1 MTNHELLAGFLDRAL
16 SEDQLLEFEARQLAD
31 PAFAQ
36 EVHEMLA
43 VERLLQQEPPRV
55 DYPVGFLTSIESNI
69 AAKIAVG
76 AAGGGLLGFLAHNA
90 WTWIVGGT
98 AAAVISGGAL
108 YFATRDSEP
117 ELQSPAQERI
127 QSAPANPSVEQ
138 PEAEQVPTVVMPT
151 ATAPH
156 SITVPS
162 ADRPITIDAK
172 TTAPDPVLK
181 QLIAEYEQCNSTND
195 HVRCAQYSLL
205 LGRRFRSDGN
215 TSEARQY
222 LESAIRHAQTVR
234 LVDYEM
240 DAHGE
245 LGLLAKSRGDVDGA
259 ARSFERAIDIGHTH
273 KRNVVRWTQE
283 LESLQP

>member
-1 MTNHELLAGFLDRAL
+1 MTNHELLAGFLDRSL

-31 PAFAQ
+31 PAFAH
-36 EVHEMLA
+36 EVTEMLT

-55 DYPVGFLTSIESNI
+55 DYPVGFLATIESNI

-76 AAGGGLLGFLAHNA
+76 AAGGGLLGFLAHSA

-98 AAAVISGGAL
+98 AAVAISGGAL

-117 ELQSPAQERI
+117 APQLPVQERI
-127 QSAPANPSVEQ
+127 QSAPAQSTDEQ
-138 PEAEQVPTVVMPT
+138 PLPEQIPTAVAPTSVAPNTPAVPT
-151 ATAPH
+151 
-156 SITVPS
+156 

-181 QLIAEYEQCNSTND
+181 QLIAEYEQCNTTND

-222 LESAIRHAQTVR
+222 FESAVRHAQTVR

-245 LGLLAKSRGDVDGA
+245 LGLLAKSRGDNESA
-259 ARSFERAIDIGHTH
+259 TRSFERAIEIGRSH
-273 KRNVVRWTQE
+273 KRSIVRWTQE
-283 LESLQP
+283 LESLQQ

>member
-1 MTNHELLAGFLDRAL
+1 MTNHELLAGFLDRSL

-31 PAFAQ
+31 PAFAH
-36 EVHEMLA
+36 EVKEMLT

-55 DYPVGFLTSIESNI
+55 DYPVGFLATIESNI
-69 AAKIAVG
+69 AAKVAVG

-90 WTWIVGGT
+90 WTWIVGST
-98 AAAVISGGAL
+98 AAAAISGGAL

-117 ELQSPAQERI
+117 APQTPVQERI
-127 QSAPANPSVEQ
+127 QSAPARPTLEEPLPAQTPTAEAPIAATPSVT
-138 PEAEQVPTVVMPT
+138 P
-151 ATAPH
+151 
-156 SITVPS
+156 VPS

-181 QLIAEYEQCNSTND
+181 QLIVEYEQCSTTND

-245 LGLLAKSRGDVDGA
+245 LGLLAKSRGDLDGA
-259 ARSFERAIDIGHTH
+259 TRSFERAIDIGRTH
-273 KRNVVRWTQE
+273 KRSVVRWTQE
-283 LESLQP
+283 LESLQQ